1 MCKPISLRGGRT
13 SPWLTILL
21 LLALGSGAGVCQQS
35 GPPPNGPADG
45 MGPPPMEGRR
55 PPMERA
61 FHLGPRGRWWNN
73 PDFVKKLSLTPDQQK
88 KMEAVFEQ
96 SRPGL
101 TDLSATVR
109 KEEMAMEPL
118 LSADQPDESKILA
131 QIDRVA
137 QARAELE
144 KSYAR
149 MLLGLRRVLTPDQ
162 WKTLQADDPHGRFPR
177 FGPGLRGD
185 DGATPPP
192 ASSPN

>member
-1 MCKPISLRGGRT
+1 LCKPISLRNGKTPR
-13 SPWLTILL
+13 WLTAVL
-21 LLALGSGAGVCQQS
+21 LLALGSGAAFCQES
-35 GPPPNGPADG
+35 APPPNGPADG
-45 MGPPPMEGRR
+45 MGPSPMERR

-61 FHLGPRGRWWNN
+61 FHMGPRGRWWNN
-73 PDFVKKLSLTPDQQK
+73 PDFVKKLSLTSDQQK

-96 SRPGL
+96 SRPSL
-101 TDLSATVR
+101 MDLSATVR

-118 LSADQPDESKILA
+118 LSADQPDEGKILA

-149 MLLGLRRVLTPDQ
+149 MLLGLRRVLTRDQ

-185 DGATPPP
+185 YGTPPP
-192 ASSPN
+192 TPSSPN